1 MALYIG
7 LLSGTSLDGID
18 AVLCHIDAKGI
29 TRTTHALTA
38 PFSSTLREQLSA
50 LCTPRG
56 GDINLMM
63 LADILFAEA
72 CAEACRSLLRAA
84 QVHAQEIAAIGF
96 HGQTIRHFPQGLPEQ
111 STVRGFTLQ
120 IGDAQRLACL
130 TGITVI
136 SDFRRK
142 DVALGGQGAPLVPA
156 FHHANFAT
164 DKEARVLLNLGGIA
178 NITWLPNADPQK
190 VIGFDT
196 GPGNGLLDAW
206 IMRCHGAPFDKHGEF
221 AKRGT
226 VDDYLLHNL
235 LDDPYFHAPYPKST
249 GREYFNLAW
258 LTQFDRVDRLTPE
271 DVQATLVELTVQ
283 SVARAIE
290 GLGMTDALYVC
301 GGGSHN
307 DYLMRRLAAVIPCS
321 VTTTQP
327 LGIAPDWM
335 EGAAF
340 AWLAW
345 AHLHQV
351 PGNLTAVTGATRTAV
366 LGQRCLPH

>member
-1 MALYIG
+1 
-7 LLSGTSLDGID
+7 
-18 AVLCHIDAKGI
+18 
-29 TRTTHALTA
+29 
-38 PFSSTLREQLSA
+38 
-50 LCTPRG
+50 
-56 GDINLMM
+56 MM
-63 LADILFAEA
+63 LADVLFAEA
-72 CAEACRSLLRAA
+72 CAKACESLLSAANVRAHE
-84 QVHAQEIAAIGF
+84 VSAIGF

-142 DVALGGQGAPLVPA
+142 DLALGGQGAPLVPA

-164 DKEARVLLNLGGIA
+164 DNEARVLLNLGGIA
-178 NITWLPNADPQK
+178 NITWLPSADPQK

-206 IMRCHGAPFDKHGEF
+206 MMHCNGTPFDERGDF

-226 VDDYLLHNL
+226 VDDSLLQRL
-235 LDDPYFHAPYPKST
+235 LNDPYFHAAYPKST

-258 LTQFDRVDRLTPE
+258 LMQFDRVHCLTPE

-283 SVARAIE
+283 SVAVALA
-290 GLGMTDALYVC
+290 GLGMADALYVC

-307 DYLMRRLAAVIPCS
+307 NYLMQRLAAEMSCP
-321 VTTTQP
+321 VTNTQP

-345 AHLHQV
+345 AHEHRV
-351 PGNLTAVTGATRTAV
+351 PGNLVAVTGATRTAI
-366 LGQRCLPH
+366 LGQRCLPDLRITYGKDRSFPTKPRCFRVRGAD